1 MVCPVSSLTK
11 VEELESRVEQL
22 NLVIKDSKTLQRQLV
37 KCIEQLKVR

>member
-1 MVCPVSSLTK
+1 MMCPVSSLTK

-37 KCIEQLKVR
+37 KRIEQLKVR